1 MEYITLANGVQM
13 PMLGYGVYQVAP
25 EACERCVAQ
34 AIDVGYR
41 AIDTAQA
48 YHNEEGVG
56 RAVKASGLL
65 EGITGQTALSELNGK
80 NVTVTLTSRAG
91 RTYEYTVS
99 FSD

>member
-1 MEYITLANGVQM
+1 MGASQELKYEDISGDLRTLV
-13 PMLGYGVYQVAP
+13 
-25 EACERCVAQ
+25 E
-34 AIDVGYR
+34 
-41 AIDTAQA
+41 
-48 YHNEEGVG
+48 
-56 RAVKASGLL
+56 AVKASGLL